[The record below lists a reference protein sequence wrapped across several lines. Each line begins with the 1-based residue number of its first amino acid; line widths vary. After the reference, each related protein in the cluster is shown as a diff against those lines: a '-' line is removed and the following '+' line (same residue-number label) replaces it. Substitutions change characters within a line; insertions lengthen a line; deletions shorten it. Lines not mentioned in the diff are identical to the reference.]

1 MDRDWKSKCIKSVS
15 EWNEQHTVFHKNTNS
30 RKKMLFVCWKKPCYI
45 LCIEGFV
52 STCKQKEDVQFCP
65 YICHPTNF
73 SKMVVVFFLSPH
85 FINSMFILEI
95 IANRTFSIHIHVFAY
110 TFPSSEP
117 ISNRCGQIQRVGVDR
132 HGIDFRL
139 QLSSQTYVFWFFFL
153 WRSGKM

>member
-1 MDRDWKSKCIKSVS
+1 MSNTLFFTKTPIREKKC
-15 EWNEQHTVFHKNTNS
+15 F
-30 RKKMLFVCWKKPCYI
+30 LFVEKSHAIFYALKAS
-45 LCIEGFV
+45 LV
-52 STCKQKEDVQFCP
+52 EDVQFCP

-85 FINSMFILEI
+85 FIISMFIFEI